1 MKLTVHIIVFNKDNM
16 ADRQNI
22 FVAMEGIN
30 RIRRFRRILSSETH
44 EKAMMFAL
52 SRGKVIDPSQVN
64 PIGNERLSNGAGG
77 STHVILTKDG
87 AYWDLM

>member
-1 MKLTVHIIVFNKDNM
+1 MKLTIHIIIFNKDNL

-22 FVAMEGIN
+22 FVAMEGIH

-52 SRGKVIDPSQVN
+52 SKGRVIDPSQAN
-64 PIGNERLSNGAGG
+64 GSN
-77 STHVILTKDG
+77 HVILTRDS
-87 AYWDLM
+87 AYWDLMG